1 MKKLIIKLLII
12 FLLIS
17 SCSSYKNTF
26 NEENLNLRTTFEETI
41 GTTEYPKLNE
51 NLKIWLVALPAII
64 MSKNNSNLDTLEVME
79 ISDDSTAVWK
89 TVLSRDWG
97 IQNREDLLERISHME
112 YSGHND
118 TFLSLRKL
126 IQEYDNLPVEDIVKV
141 EPLSEKQKNY
151 YSFMRNN
158 SDEYGKIDLVAWDLG
173 RMTSLIRWGY
183 QVGFLTENESW
194 NMLLYFGNKIQQ
206 YYNSWEE
213 YGEAY
218 RLGRIFWAS
227 GFGEEDK
234 YRESTNPIVEELLAE
249 NGFWN
254 KLKWKVS
261 LPEATVKIASHD
273 EILTLEMQAIE
284 IDGLYNVS
292 AREYTTVYFNLGNHY
307 MRMNNLDRSY
317 DFYKKGL
324 RLDSRDWETQV
335 RTAKIEYV
343 RGDYSLV
350 SSRLNHILRNCND
363 EIILSLSRDIKE
375 QMPPVE
381 ELQIP
386 ENYDKVLLIHPYEYI
401 PDYILNALKSRI
413 SEEFK
418 IRVSTGFEELGLNE
432 TDFRSPQIMLDR
444 YIFGIVD
451 DFTENRKDEYNEILK
466 ELGFDSSEDLSLGE
480 KYIFVEYLYNQSEK
494 GKELW
499 PDLIKRMN
507 PQYNA
512 RVLREDLKRA
522 YGDELKKPNV
532 VGVLGVTLKDIYA
545 EDYNFLFGWNGPGS
559 AVMSIHRFYT
569 EETPLTRTIKRSVN
583 QSLSSTGFI
592 LGIPRCTVSNC
603 ARAYPHS
610 LEEQDS
616 KEDILCNECREA
628 LMELYN
634 Q

>member
-26 NEENLNLRTTFEETI
+26 NKENLNLRTTFEETI
-41 GTTEYPKLNE
+41 GTTEYPELNE

-64 MSKNNSNLDTLEVME
+64 MSKNNSNLDTLEVMD
-79 ISDDSTAVWK
+79 ISDDATAVWK

-118 TFLSLRKL
+118 TFLSLSKL
-126 IQEYDNLPVEDIVKV
+126 IQEYNNLPVEEIIKV

-227 GFGEEDK
+227 GFGEENK
-234 YRESTNPIVEELLAE
+234 YRESTNPIVEELFAE
-249 NGFWN
+249 KGFWN

-261 LPEATVKIASHD
+261 LPEATVKIAFHD

-375 QMPPVE
+375 QMPPGE

-386 ENYDKVLLIHPYEYI
+386 ENYDKVLLIHPYQYI

-418 IRVSTGFEELGLNE
+418 IRVSTGLEELGLNE

-545 EDYNFLFGWNGPGS
+545 EDYNFLFGWNGPES

-603 ARAYPHS
+603 ARTYPHS

-616 KEDILCNECREA
+616 KDDILCNECREA
-628 LMELYN
+628 LIELYN